1 MKLTSTRTRNG
12 RIKLSMLEDKLLIEM
27 RTTIDGK
34 KIGLKVAI
42 TKEACNIENV
52 KLNAEKMYEAILKY
66 KADMKKESVEKENL

>member
-1 MKLTSTRTRNG
+1 MKLTSMPTRNG

-42 TKEACNIENV
+42 TKEACNTENV

>member
-1 MKLTSTRTRNG
+1 
-12 RIKLSMLEDKLLIEM
+12 MLEDKLLIEM

-42 TKEACNIENV
+42 TKEACDTENIKEV
-52 KLNAEKMYEAILKY
+52 IKLNAEKMYEAILKY